1 MMNNLV
7 DKQIDKPSK
16 IRVTK
21 AEIIVRGIADKPY
34 FEIKYHKVGKSYNNI
49 GFGSYSLENVFKWKD
64 EYFEIVK
71 GESANENNAKM
82 TITCNRNNTNQIII
96 SITDDNFEKDI
107 DIIITPEQFALALTG
122 LGYRDCNIER

>member
-1 MMNNLV
+1 MNNIV

-21 AEIIVRGIADKPY
+21 AEIIVRGTVDKPY
-34 FEIKYHKVGKSYNNI
+34 FEIKYHEVGKLYNNI

-71 GESANENNAKM
+71 SKNENNAKM

-96 SITDDNFEKDI
+96 SITDDNFKKDT

-122 LGYRDCNIER
+122 LGYQDCNIER

>member
-21 AEIIVRGIADKPY
+21 AEIIVRGTVDKPY
-34 FEIKYHKVGKSYNNI
+34 FEIKYHEVGKPYDNI

-71 GESANENNAKM
+71 SENENNAKM
-82 TITCNRNNTNQIII
+82 TITCNRKNKG
-96 SITDDNFEKDI
+96 EI
-107 DIIITPEQFALALTG
+107 DKTCEVV
-122 LGYRDCNIER
+122 ERS

>member
-1 MMNNLV
+1 MNNLV

-21 AEIIVRGIADKPY
+21 AEIIVRGTVDKPY
-34 FEIKYHKVGKSYNNI
+34 FEIKYHEVGKTYNNI

-71 GESANENNAKM
+71 SANENNAKM

-96 SITDDNFEKDI
+96 SITDDNFKKDT

-122 LGYRDCNIER
+122 LGYQDCNIER